1 VPLRVECWAFGSP
14 PVFAPLSAVPAACA
28 ETLRV
33 FVHKHDVVP
42 RLSLGSVSRLLLR
55 VAAIDRQPWPMQR
68 RVALALRQQHGG
80 GGGGGGGTLTAAE
93 VAALDEALR
102 QEHERCRLAREC
114 LHLPGSV
121 YWMHGGAVRSV
132 GPRCI
137 ACAPGFTGFQRASA
151 RVGGRPRGA
160 GDGLLEYSS
169 AQRCWSR

>member
-80 GGGGGGGTLTAAE
+80 GGGGGGTLTAAE

-121 YWMHGGAVRSV
+121 YWMHGSAVRPAGLTFQLRRMRS
-132 GPRCI
+132 GLDS
-137 ACAPGFTGFQRASA
+137 AGFSDSGLQRRAGS
-151 RVGGRPRGA
+151 RGCWGRA
-160 GDGLLEYSS
+160 T
-169 AQRCWSR
+169 